1 MLYNWLLTYH
11 VVPLQWLLTVITLRP
26 ISCGGDAEE
35 KIWRKVVERLSS
47 HAQITLG
54 WFVLRCFVLQAYFV
68 IFLSGV
74 IWIYP
79 ASITG
84 KLINFMLYFCNE
96 MRLWRLLHKGRR
108 ASASAR
114 NLGKVDKVFS
124 RLQLRV
130 FIALSWLTIQS
141 TAPTF
146 ALIWWLAVVQYKLWH
161 HSVAKYVMLNCFQPV
176 REKPNLCDN

>member
-1 MLYNWLLTYH
+1 MHWLTYY
-11 VVPLQWLLTVITLRP
+11 VVPLQWFLTSYVETLRP
-26 ISCGGDAEE
+26 ISCGGDAGE
-35 KIWRKVVERLSS
+35 KFWRKVVERLSS

-79 ASITG
+79 ASTTG

-124 RLQLRV
+124 RLLLRV
-130 FIALSWLTIQS
+130 FIALSWVY
-141 TAPTF
+141 APVWNNWF
-146 ALIWWLAVVQYKLWH
+146 SGLQVVQYKLWH
-161 HSVAKYVMLNCFQPV
+161 HSVAKYVMLNRSQPV
-176 REKPNLCDN
+176 REKPSLCDN

>member
-11 VVPLQWLLTVITLRP
+11 VVPLQRLLTVITLRP

-124 RLQLRV
+124 RLPLRV
-130 FIALSWLTIQS
+130 FIALSWVYGPVYGAHFCPDLVACSGTIQIVAS
-141 TAPTF
+141 F
-146 ALIWWLAVVQYKLWH
+146 CCKICDVKLL
-161 HSVAKYVMLNCFQPV
+161 SACKG
-176 REKPNLCDN
+176 KA

>member
-1 MLYNWLLTYH
+1 
-11 VVPLQWLLTVITLRP
+11 
-26 ISCGGDAEE
+26 
-35 KIWRKVVERLSS
+35 
-47 HAQITLG
+47 
-54 WFVLRCFVLQAYFV
+54 
-68 IFLSGV
+68 
-74 IWIYP
+74 
-79 ASITG
+79 
-84 KLINFMLYFCNE
+84 MLYFCNE
-96 MRLWRLLHKGRR
+96 MRLWRLLHKDRR

-161 HSVAKYVMLNCFQPV
+161 HSVAKYVMLNCSQPV
-176 REKPNLCDN
+176 REKPNL